1 MYTLTERLVMFRKIL
16 LTITLSFF
24 CTTVSAQQMVG
35 ESMSRFMN
43 FANNGGRLTTY
54 NRVQYQPYPIY
65 TSTYDA
71 NGSEY
76 RQIQKERSQA
86 IQVLMWLGID
96 PTETELF
103 SYYRDKDK
111 TKN

>member
-16 LTITLSFF
+16 LIIAVSLV
-24 CTTVSAQQMVG
+24 CTNVSAQQMVG

-65 TSTYDA
+65 TSIYDA

-76 RQIQKERSQA
+76 IQIQKERSQA
-86 IQVLMWLGID
+86 IEILMWLGID
-96 PTETELF
+96 PTQTELF
-103 SYYRDKDK
+103 SYYRDKEK

>member
-1 MYTLTERLVMFRKIL
+1 MFRKIL
-16 LTITLSFF
+16 LIIAVSLV
-24 CTTVSAQQMVG
+24 CTNVSAQQMVG

-65 TSTYDA
+65 TSIYDA

-76 RQIQKERSQA
+76 IQIQKERSQA
-86 IQVLMWLGID
+86 IEILMWLGID
-96 PTETELF
+96 PTQTELF
-103 SYYRDKDK
+103 SYYRDKEK